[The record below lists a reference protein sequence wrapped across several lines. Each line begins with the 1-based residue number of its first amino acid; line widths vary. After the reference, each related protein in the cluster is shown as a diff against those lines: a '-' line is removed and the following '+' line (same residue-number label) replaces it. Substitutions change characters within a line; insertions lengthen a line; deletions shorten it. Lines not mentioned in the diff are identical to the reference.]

1 MRNQTL
7 TAIVEVT
14 TCCNYHCTYCYVEAD
29 ASGEEMTLETLR
41 ATIQKLLST
50 VDHSAIRFIWHGGE
64 PLLRGLEFFEH
75 VVALQ
80 EELNVQGKTCI
91 NAIQTNGSLL
101 NGEIVDFFKR
111 NSFQVGLSLDGPRE
125 VNDATRKRAQDCG
138 TYDTT
143 VEKIRLLQ
151 ENGLSTGA
159 IATITKHNYH
169 YPAELYRLF
178 KEKNIHMKLGQ
189 LRNSGRAKSRGGE
202 LRLLPKEYGEFAT
215 QLFDIWLR
223 DRENVIGIS
232 PFESIVQSI
241 VKSGER
247 PVECIHAGR
256 CHDKFVGIS
265 PNGDVYPCGL
275 YQGYKDFCYGNI
287 HDLSLDEIEETSVY
301 ETLELRQEVINHLC
315 GECIFFEYCH
325 GGCPFSALCNNG
337 DILSKDYYC
346 EAFKMIFQHVAESSA
361 AIETS
366 KDLKDK
372 FKIICRGGG
381 GGGGKDIYTVH
392 SDGPYSVYIDYEDYE
407 VVV

>member
-7 TAIVEVT
+7 TAIMEVT
-14 TCCNYHCTYCYVEAD
+14 TRCNYSCTYCYVGAEV
-29 ASGEEMTLETLR
+29 SGEEMTLETLR
-41 ATIQKLLST
+41 ATIQKLLSI
-50 VDHSAIRFIWHGGE
+50 VDHSTIRFIWHGGE

-75 VVALQ
+75 VIALQ
-80 EELNVQGKTCI
+80 EELNVHDKTCI

-111 NSFQVGLSLDGPRE
+111 NAFQVGLSLDGPRE
-125 VNDATRKRAQDCG
+125 FNDATRKCAQDCG
-138 TYDTT
+138 TYETT
-143 VEKIRLLQ
+143 LEKIRLLK
-151 ENGLSTGA
+151 ENGCNTGA
-159 IATITKHNYH
+159 IATITKQNNH

-178 KEKNIHMKLGQ
+178 KDIGIHMKLGQ
-189 LRNSGRAKSRGGE
+189 LRNSGRAKSRGEE

-215 QLFDIWLR
+215 QLFDIWLK
-223 DRENVIGIS
+223 DRETTIEIS
-232 PFESIVQSI
+232 PFESIMRSMF
-241 VKSGER
+241 KPDER
-247 PVECIHAGR
+247 PVVCFHAGR
-256 CHDKFVGIS
+256 CHNNFVGIS

-275 YQGYKDFCYGNI
+275 YQGYEDFRYGNI
-287 HDLSLDEIEETSVY
+287 HDLRLDEIEKTRAY
-301 ETLELRQEVINHLC
+301 ETLELRQEVVNHLC

-366 KDLKDK
+366 QDLKNK
-372 FKIICRGGG
+372 LKIICG
-381 GGGGKDIYTVH
+381 GGGGKGTYTVH
-392 SDGPYSVYIDYEDYE
+392 SDGPYTVYIDYTDYQ